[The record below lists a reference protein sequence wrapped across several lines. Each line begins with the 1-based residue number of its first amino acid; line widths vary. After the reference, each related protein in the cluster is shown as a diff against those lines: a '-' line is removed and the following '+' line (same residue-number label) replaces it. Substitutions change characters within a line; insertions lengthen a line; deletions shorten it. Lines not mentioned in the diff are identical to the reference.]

1 MKCDEMCKMVMD
13 CIYFDI
19 FVIYCAKY
27 ERMVKIGGEFTIFVC
42 KMTNNYKNCK

>member
-13 CIYFDI
+13 CICFDI

-42 KMTNNYKNCK
+42 KMTDNYKNCK